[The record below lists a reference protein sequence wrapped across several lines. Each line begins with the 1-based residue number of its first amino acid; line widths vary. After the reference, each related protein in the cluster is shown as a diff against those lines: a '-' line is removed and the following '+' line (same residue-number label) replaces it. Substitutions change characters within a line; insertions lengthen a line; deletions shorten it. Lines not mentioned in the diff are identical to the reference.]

1 MVLQSY
7 KQLLAMG
14 KEAIEAAKIPSGAA
28 QTQKQGELEVLK
40 LEEKIATLSA
50 ELEEAQ
56 MEYPLNWGA
65 LIDKTDQL
73 ALIERGHK
81 KLDEALSQLFP
92 ENDE

>member
-7 KQLLAMG
+7 KKLLAMG
-14 KEAIEAAKIPSGAA
+14 KEAIEAAKIPSRAA

-56 MEYPLNWGA
+56 MEYPLNWSA

-73 ALIERGHK
+73 ALIERRHK
-81 KLDEALSQLFP
+81 KLGEALSQLFP

>member
-7 KQLLAMG
+7 QKLLAMG
-14 KEAIEAAKIPSGAA
+14 KEAVEAAKIPSRAK

-40 LEEKIATLSA
+40 LEEKIATLEA
-50 ELEEAQ
+50 EVEAMQ
-56 MEYPLNWGA
+56 MQYPLEWGE

-73 ALIERGHK
+73 ALVERRHK
-81 KLDEALSQLFP
+81 KLGEALSQLFP